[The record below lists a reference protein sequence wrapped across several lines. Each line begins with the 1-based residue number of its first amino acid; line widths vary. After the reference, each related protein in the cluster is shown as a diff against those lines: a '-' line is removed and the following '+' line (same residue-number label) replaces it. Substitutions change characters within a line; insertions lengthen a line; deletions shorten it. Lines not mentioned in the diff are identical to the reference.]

1 MATKTLIR
9 NERPHEVKLGQG
21 DQVAQSH
28 RVDAQELQTPLP
40 PPRKSAARAGVQTS
54 APEAAASAPRKTRAD
69 TGAAPRRKRTTAAT
83 AQAPAAAKPK
93 LPARVPAD
101 RLWEDD
107 SVVAQRLNAL
117 LQHNARLAEQLQRL
131 QSPARS
137 KGIAS

>member
-21 DQVAQSH
+21 DQLAQSPK
-28 RVDAQELQTPLP
+28 VDAQELQIP
-40 PPRKSAARAGVQTS
+40 PPLARKSTARTDAQKAAS
-54 APEAAASAPRKTRAD
+54 EAAASAPRKARAD
-69 TGAAPRRKRTTAAT
+69 TGAAPRRKRATAAP
-83 AQAPAAAKPK
+83 AEAPAAAKPK

-137 KGIAS
+137 KGIAP

>member
-28 RVDAQELQTPLP
+28 RVDAQELQTLLP

-54 APEAAASAPRKTRAD
+54 APEAAAS
-69 TGAAPRRKRTTAAT
+69 